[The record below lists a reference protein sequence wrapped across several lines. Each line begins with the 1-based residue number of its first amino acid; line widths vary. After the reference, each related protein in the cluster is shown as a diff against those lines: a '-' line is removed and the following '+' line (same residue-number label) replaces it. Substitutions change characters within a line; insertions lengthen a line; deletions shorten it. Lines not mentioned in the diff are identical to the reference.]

1 MTPGTSAGSDGPA
14 GGVAGGPAGVG
25 GPATPGSA
33 DAPGGAAGVP
43 VEATPAP
50 VEATFPPVDV
60 TSAPAEASV
69 WDTPVTTR
77 VQPAVPDTAAAPVG
91 TAPASAYSGHSATFG
106 HSGVAYPS
114 GHSGAVYPPGPGGAV
129 YPPGPGGAVYP
140 PAPSAPPQTPDP
152 AALRARPA
160 APGPMPASGPM
171 PAAGPPPPASGPMP
185 AAAPTPQPVP
195 EPAPTPA
202 SQATPAAH
210 VASASHA
217 TPAAHI
223 ASASYAPQAP
233 HPTPPPS
240 TAAVPSARVHTPTPV
255 RRSGPTPVS
264 VPLMPPELDALRSKP
279 RHGES
284 VAQRAGRAVRR
295 AIASS
300 PAAETASV
308 TQTAYAIQQPVT
320 TGRQISVSSIR
331 GGAGKST
338 VAALLALTYAHYRA
352 DPVLAIEADPALG
365 TLPHRL
371 GAREVRWSGTDL
383 AQIVD
388 PSMLITDLTGY
399 LIPFP
404 RWRLAAARQPGR
416 HRDAAG
422 HRHLPGGDDLTAPVL
437 RDHRR
442 GLRDAAR
449 RGGAY
454 RAGDDTGAGAGSP
467 ATPEGVA
474 ATRSVLDWVGGLHPG
489 MLPTTVVVLSH
500 VSPDSGLELRK
511 ATEHLGIGGAT
522 VLPLPYDRHL
532 AAGGAIRTE
541 LLGERT
547 LQAAARIAAEA
558 MNRAVSRGPGRQRT
572 GGAPR

>member
-1 MTPGTSAGSDGPA
+1 
-14 GGVAGGPAGVG
+14 
-25 GPATPGSA
+25 
-33 DAPGGAAGVP
+33 
-43 VEATPAP
+43 
-50 VEATFPPVDV
+50 
-60 TSAPAEASV
+60 
-69 WDTPVTTR
+69 
-77 VQPAVPDTAAAPVG
+77 
-91 TAPASAYSGHSATFG
+91 
-106 HSGVAYPS
+106 
-114 GHSGAVYPPGPGGAV
+114 
-129 YPPGPGGAVYP
+129 
-140 PAPSAPPQTPDP
+140 
-152 AALRARPA
+152 
-160 APGPMPASGPM
+160 
-171 PAAGPPPPASGPMP
+171 
-185 AAAPTPQPVP
+185 
-195 EPAPTPA
+195 
-202 SQATPAAH
+202 
-210 VASASHA
+210 
-217 TPAAHI
+217 
-223 ASASYAPQAP
+223 
-233 HPTPPPS
+233 
-240 TAAVPSARVHTPTPV
+240 
-255 RRSGPTPVS
+255 
-264 VPLMPPELDALRSKP
+264 MPPELDALRAKP

-284 VAQRAGRAVRR
+284 VAQRAGRVVRR

-300 PAAETASV
+300 PAAETAAV

-320 TGRQISVSSIR
+320 TGRQISVTSIR

-352 DPVLAIEADPALG
+352 DPVLAVEADPALG

-404 RWRLAAARQPGR
+404 GGGWL
-416 HRDAAG
+416 
-422 HRHLPGGDDLTAPVL
+422 LPGSQGSIGTRLDIDTYRVVMTSLRRYFATTVVDCETLPAEVARTALVTTQARVL
-437 RDHRR
+437 V
-442 GLRDAAR
+442 
-449 RGGAY
+449 
-454 RAGDDTGAGAGSP
+454 SP

-500 VSPDSGLELRK
+500 VSPDSGLEVRK

-558 MNRAVSRGPGRQRT
+558 MNRAVSRGPGRQRP
-572 GGAPR
+572 GGGGPGAPTTAPGSTTRPAPDTPYPSATGPAAPPPTGSTAPGPGNSAPYGGHPAPAGPYGGHSGPADPHAGPPR